1 LRNWKWLA
9 VVWLLLSLLV
19 GCSPKANPTST
30 LAPTVIVPSATP
42 LPTETPLP
50 TPTATPVPLAAR
62 VNGQAITL
70 AEFEREVARAQG
82 AATPQ
87 QILDSMIEML
97 LLEQAAIAAEVNV
110 TDQEVDAIVQADIE
124 ANGEQ
129 AFQDWLVAND
139 MTQQEYWAASRQE
152 LLVRRAQ
159 MQIPEELPETA
170 EHVHARHIL
179 VGTQQEAEAILAQ
192 LQAGADFATLAQT
205 YSQDITTRDRG
216 GDLGF
221 FPRGLLLAPELEEA
235 AFNLAPGQISGI
247 IPSELLGYHIVQVL
261 ERQERPISEQ
271 DKEMII
277 ANQREIVRRWR
288 EQLCADANIERYIN
302 P

>member
-1 LRNWKWLA
+1 MRNWKWLA

-19 GCSPKANPTST
+19 GCSPKVNPTST
-30 LAPTVIVPSATP
+30 LAPTVSVPSATP
-42 LPTETPLP
+42 LPTKTPLP

-179 VGTQQEAEAILAQ
+179 VGTRQEAEAILAQ
-192 LQAGADFATLAQT
+192 LQAGVDFATLAQT

-288 EQLCADANIERYIN
+288 EQLWADASIERYIN